1 MPHLYIDYMEQ
12 WDHSI
17 TIISDHKPR
26 TEALCKIIKSYYKEI
41 SKIPII
47 DTDNLGSLTNI
58 NKHLLLLIDLMGSN
72 KKPKEIILPLRE
84 MNSDFKMIAL
94 HIYQTPKLI
103 HPLYNMG
110 VNGYVFYEPSREEL
124 IHAIEKVTNGETYKP
139 EYLRSA

>member
-1 MPHLYIDYMEQ
+1 MER
-12 WDHSI
+12 WDHNI
-17 TIISDHKPR
+17 AIISDQKPR
-26 TEALCKIIKSYYKEI
+26 TEALCKLIGSYYGEI

-47 DTDNLGSLTNI
+47 DTDNLGSLKNI

-72 KKPKEIILPLRE
+72 KKPKEIIIPLRE
-84 MNSDFKMIAL
+84 LNSDFKIIAL

-103 HPLYNMG
+103 DPLYNMG

-124 IHAIEKVTNGETYKP
+124 IHAIEEVMNGETYKP